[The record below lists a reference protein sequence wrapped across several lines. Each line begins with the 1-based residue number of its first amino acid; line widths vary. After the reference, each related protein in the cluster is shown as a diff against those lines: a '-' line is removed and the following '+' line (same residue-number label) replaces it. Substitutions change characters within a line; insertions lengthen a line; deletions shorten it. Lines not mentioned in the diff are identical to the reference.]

1 MGTGPMSFEI
11 GSTFPAASAR
21 AGELRRA
28 SPVAG
33 RILQALAAALAALL
47 VAAGWVYLS
56 LV

>member
-56 LV
+56 LA